1 VSGTPWPRPAYSS
14 ARSAELPNP
23 QFNLTA
29 VLAVLLVVLVTTASW
44 LFLTPPIARSPIELT
59 AFDESLGA
67 ARSGVVDV
75 TSVDYRSLEHNLTE
89 IENATTG
96 ALRDEVLATL
106 NEPRDRLVADQQVS
120 STEVIAAALTLASPT
135 RATALIVLRST
146 MTSLLTPQPTV
157 TRYRVEVTLELIEG
171 RWLLSGLT
179 GR

>member
-1 VSGTPWPRPAYSS
+1 LSRLRPGSS
-14 ARSAELPNP
+14 C
-23 QFNLTA
+23 
-29 VLAVLLVVLVTTASW
+29 
-44 LFLTPPIARSPIELT
+44 PPIARSPIELT

-75 TSVDYRSLEHNLTE
+75 TSVDYRSLDHNLTE

-106 NEPRDRLVADQQVS
+106 NERRDRLVADQQVS
-120 STEVIAAALTLASPT
+120 ST
-135 RATALIVLRST
+135 
-146 MTSLLTPQPTV
+146 
-157 TRYRVEVTLELIEG
+157 EVTLELIEG